1 MRVLLTG
8 ISGKLAQQVALE
20 LLSHGHRVVGI
31 DRRPWP
37 ECPTAISVVQTDI
50 RKPEAEEAFRRE
62 RPDAVI
68 HMATVS
74 HVTMRRDER
83 YRINLGG
90 TQKVFEYCERHGVP
104 QALFVGRHT
113 YYGAVP
119 DAALYRGEDEPPMA
133 LESFPELADLVAAD
147 LFAASALWRFPERT
161 TAVLRLVYTLGPSL
175 HGTLA
180 SFLGG
185 PRVPMILGFDPLFQ
199 FMHEGDAVRAIIL
212 ALERKLRGVYNVA
225 GPQAL
230 PLSELIRVTG
240 RSPIRIARAL
250 HPLLL
255 GRLGLP
261 RLSSGAVAHIKYP
274 IVISDASFRQ
284 ATGFRPE
291 FGEYETLAAF
301 RSASPPPGAAAS
313 RRPPPVSGAPAAG
326 SPADGDTTGGRS
338 TPPANAVPAHGRSHH
353 PPENRPR
360 ENGPEE
366 NGGSQRPEN
375 GPEENGAA
383 QSDVAALSIAAA
395 KAPE

>member
-20 LLSHGHRVVGI
+20 LLAHGHRVTGI

-37 ECPTAISVVQTDI
+37 ECPPGISLVQTDV

-62 RPDAVI
+62 QPEAVI

-74 HVTMRRDER
+74 HQGLRRDER

-113 YYGAVP
+113 YYGAVA

-161 TAVLRLVYTLGPSL
+161 TTVLRMVYTLGPSL

-180 SFLGG
+180 AFLRG

-199 FMHEGDAVRAIIL
+199 FMHEHDAVRAIIL

-240 RSPIRIARAL
+240 RAPIRIARML

-261 RLSSGAVAHIKYP
+261 RLSTGAVAHIKYP
-274 IVISDASFRQ
+274 IVISDQSFRL

-291 FGEYETLAAF
+291 HGEYETLAAF
-301 RSASPPPGAAAS
+301 RAASPARGDRAGAE
-313 RRPPPVSGAPAAG
+313 PDVSPSDAAPAAAGAG
-326 SPADGDTTGGRS
+326 SGA
-338 TPPANAVPAHGRSHH
+338 TPTESAPEAVPIAPPKAHG
-353 PPENRPR
+353 
-360 ENGPEE
+360 
-366 NGGSQRPEN
+366 
-375 GPEENGAA
+375 
-383 QSDVAALSIAAA
+383 
-395 KAPE
+395 